1 MGSQSARPAADRFL
15 VQQFV
20 YVLGH
25 SSHIEINKLAF
36 QFLMTVQDL
45 GIIVVF
51 PLFPEIPLS
60 LGSLPIILDPLSQ
73 SFCPALSPPSSLRQW
88 VSSLLILP
96 PHHPCWGP
104 PDLCFQRRA
113 LSRTPSRISG
123 CLSAASRGTSGGA
136 LDLLCPPSAPSVTSA
151 FLIARSLAKSL
162 IISHWDDAR
171 PVTQPPGS
179 LPSSSSSSVSD
190 SSVTS
195 DRL

>member
-36 QFLMTVQDL
+36 QFLTTVQDL

-104 PDLCFQRRA
+104 PGLCFQRRA

-136 LDLLCPPSAPSVTSA
+136 LDLLCPPVP
-151 FLIARSLAKSL
+151 
-162 IISHWDDAR
+162 
-171 PVTQPPGS
+171 
-179 LPSSSSSSVSD
+179 
-190 SSVTS
+190 
-195 DRL
+195 

>member
-36 QFLMTVQDL
+36 QFLTTVQDL

-104 PDLCFQRRA
+104 PGLCFQRRA

-136 LDLLCPPSAPSVTSA
+136 LDLLCPCPRPQCHVRFPHRPFLRQVPYHLSLGRRPTRHPASRLAA
-151 FLIARSLAKSL
+151 FQFFVLRFRFFR
-162 IISHWDDAR
+162 DF
-171 PVTQPPGS
+171 
-179 LPSSSSSSVSD
+179 
-190 SSVTS
+190 
-195 DRL
+195 